1 MCNKPS
7 GFPDIGI
14 ANRGSKRRF
23 GEHPL
28 CRESEFF
35 HTLVYGGNA
44 DFYFKDHG
52 DGMGIEAIIVTGI
65 IGITSFFIGWF
76 VNSKIGQNKI
86 SSAEERSKKIMADA
100 ERDAAAVQKEK
111 MLEVKDEWYRKKHE
125 FENEANQ
132 KRNKLQAYEKQL
144 NGREENIDRKVDLL
158 GKKEKEVQNL
168 QKNNEVRS
176 NELDQKLQQLDQM
189 IAEENLKLER
199 ASGMSRD
206 EARKLLMDN
215 LLDSVKTE
223 AAQTLKDIR
232 DKAKEDGKKEA
243 QKIIVQAIQRTAA
256 DHAVETTVSVLQ
268 IQSDEMKG
276 RIIGREGRNI
286 RAFEAATGVDVIVD
300 DTPEAV
306 ILSGFDAFRREV
318 ARISLER
325 LIADGRIHPA
335 RIEEVVEKVKAELEE
350 EVKRVGENTLLEVG
364 LPGAH
369 IEVVKYIG
377 KMKYR
382 TSYGQNL
389 LQHSIEVAYLC
400 GVMAAELGIDINL
413 AKRAGLLHD
422 IGKTVDRSIEGPHA
436 IIGLE
441 LTKKFNEHPIVV
453 NAVGAHH
460 DDIPMEH
467 PIAALVQ
474 AADSISGARPGARR
488 ESVEG
493 YIKRLEK
500 LEEIAKSFRGVQ
512 STFAIQAGREIRVI
526 VEHDKI
532 DDAMADQLA
541 QDIAHKIQ
549 QEMEYPGQIKVV
561 VIREVR
567 AVSFAK

>member
-1 MCNKPS
+1 
-7 GFPDIGI
+7 
-14 ANRGSKRRF
+14 
-23 GEHPL
+23 
-28 CRESEFF
+28 
-35 HTLVYGGNA
+35 
-44 DFYFKDHG
+44 
-52 DGMGIEAIIVTGI
+52 MGIEAIIVTGV

-76 VNSKIGQNKI
+76 VNARVGQNKI
-86 SSAEERSKKIMADA
+86 SSAEERSKKILADA
-100 ERDAAAVQKEK
+100 ERDAAAAQKEK
-111 MLEVKDEWYRKKHE
+111 MLEVKDEWYKKKHE
-125 FENEANQ
+125 FENESNQ
-132 KRNKLQAYEKQL
+132 KRNKLQTYEKQL
-144 NGREENIDRKVDLL
+144 NAREENIDRKVELL
-158 GKKEKEVQNL
+158 NKKDKEVQAL
-168 QKNNEVRS
+168 QKQNDIRTR
-176 NELDQKLQQLDQM
+176 ELDQKLQQLDQM
-189 IAEENLKLER
+189 IADENVKLER
-199 ASGMSRD
+199 ASGMSRE
-206 EARKLLMDN
+206 EARKLLLDN

-232 DKAKEDGKKEA
+232 DQAKEDAKKEA
-243 QKIIVQAIQRTAA
+243 QKIIVQAIQRSAA
-256 DHAVETTVSVLQ
+256 DHAVEATVSVLQ

-335 RIEEVVEKVKAELEE
+335 RIEEVVEKVKGELEE
-350 EVKRVGENTLLEVG
+350 EVKRVGENTLLEIG

-369 IEVVKYIG
+369 LEVVKNIG

-382 TSYGQNL
+382 ASYGQNL
-389 LQHSIEVAYLC
+389 LQHSVEVAYLC
-400 GVMAAELGIDINL
+400 GIMAAELGMDVNL

-436 IIGLE
+436 IIGME

-512 STFAIQAGREIRVI
+512 TTFAIQAGREIRVI
-526 VEHDKI
+526 VEHDKV

-541 QDIAHKIQ
+541 QEISRKIQ

-567 AVSFAK
+567 AVAYAK

>member
-1 MCNKPS
+1 
-7 GFPDIGI
+7 
-14 ANRGSKRRF
+14 
-23 GEHPL
+23 
-28 CRESEFF
+28 
-35 HTLVYGGNA
+35 
-44 DFYFKDHG
+44 
-52 DGMGIEAIIVTGI
+52 MGIEAIIVTGV

-76 VNSKIGQNKI
+76 VNARVGQNKI
-86 SSAEERSKKIMADA
+86 SSAEERSKKILADA

-111 MLEVKDEWYRKKHE
+111 MLEVKDEWYKKKHE
-125 FENEANQ
+125 FENESNQ
-132 KRNKLQAYEKQL
+132 KRNKLQSYEKQL
-144 NGREENIDRKVDLL
+144 NAREENIDRKVELL
-158 GKKEKEVQNL
+158 NKKDKEVQAL
-168 QKNNEVRS
+168 QKQNDLRTREV
-176 NELDQKLQQLDQM
+176 DQKMQQLDQM
-189 IAEENLKLER
+189 IAEENVKLER
-199 ASGMSRD
+199 ASGMSRE
-206 EARKLLMDN
+206 EARKLLLDN

-232 DKAKEDGKKEA
+232 DQAKEDAKKEA
-243 QKIIVQAIQRTAA
+243 QKIIVQAIQRSAA
-256 DHAVETTVSVLQ
+256 DHAVEATVSVLQ

-335 RIEEVVEKVKAELEE
+335 RIEEVVEKVKGELEE
-350 EVKRVGENTLLEVG
+350 EVKRVGENTLLEIG

-369 IEVVKYIG
+369 LEVVKNIG

-382 TSYGQNL
+382 ASYGQNL
-389 LQHSIEVAYLC
+389 LQHSVEVAYLC
-400 GVMAAELGIDINL
+400 GIMAAELGMDVNL

-436 IIGLE
+436 IIGME

-500 LEEIAKSFRGVQ
+500 LEDIAKSFRGVQ
-512 STFAIQAGREIRVI
+512 TTFAIQAGREIRVI
-526 VEHDKI
+526 VEHDKV

-541 QDIAHKIQ
+541 QEISRKIQ

-567 AVSFAK
+567 AVAYAK